1 MASTAL
7 KNGTKKAVDL
17 ELLKATYGE
26 LFELNV
32 YISEYDVAVAYLK
45 KPTRQVLGAVM
56 SKISSDPMQANEI
69 LLRNCLIKEISDM
82 RILDN
87 DEVFISAIN
96 SLDGLVN
103 VYKSDLKKI

>member
-7 KNGTKKAVDL
+7 KKGKQSEVDH

-26 LFELNV
+26 IFELNV
-32 YISEYDVAVAYLK
+32 YISEDDVAVAYLK
-45 KPTRQVLGAVM
+45 KPTRQILGAVM
-56 SKISSDPMQANEI
+56 SRISSDPMQANEI
-69 LLRNCLIKEISDM
+69 LLRNCVIREVSDM